1 MKKNWLYLFCT
12 YISYFILHIEIH
24 RHHILALLLGYIG
37 AIFVNGCKFILDF
50 CHVEDYPYHLLNA
63 FLSLLYSLALVLTK
77 YSMIKYILLSPYVFL
92 FYNRI
97 FYIFISFIITFLQ
110 YPMIINLP
118 DRNTRIDKS
127 EENNK
132 YFSNNFLEIIK
143 IFIGQKS
150 GFYIFFFIFHFF
162 FFLLYY
168 KNIDYI

>member
-12 YISYFILHIEIH
+12 YIFFHFILLTEIH

-37 AIFVNGCKFILDF
+37 AIFANGSRFILDF
-50 CHVEDYPYHLLNA
+50 WHVEDYPYHLLNA
-63 FLSLLYSLALVLTK
+63 FLCLLYSLALVLTK
-77 YSMIKYILLSPYVFL
+77 YSMIKFILLSPYIFL
-92 FYNRI
+92 FNRI
-97 FYIFISFIITFLQ
+97 FYIVISFIITFLQ

-132 YFSNNFLEIIK
+132 YFSNNFIEIIK
-143 IFIGQKS
+143 FFIGQKS
-150 GFYIFFFIFHFF
+150 GFYIFFFNFHFF

-168 KNIDYI
+168 FH